1 MESEFQYRLTKQA
14 EADLDEIVSYIAA
27 ELANPQAAA
36 DFVARLQKIINETR
50 SFPESGTQV
59 NNEFLPDIGLRKK
72 NVDNYI
78 IYYLPIFE
86 EKTIY
91 IVRIIYGKRNTDEI
105 LRNLD
110 L

>member
-1 MESEFQYRLTKQA
+1 M
-14 EADLDEIVSYIAA
+14 DEIVSYIAA

-78 IYYLPIFE
+78 MYYLPIFE
-86 EKTIY
+86 KKRYISCVSSMAKETQTKFCAILIY
-91 IVRIIYGKRNTDEI
+91 KKY
-105 LRNLD
+105 
-110 L
+110 

>member
-1 MESEFQYRLTKQA
+1 MESEFQYRFTKKA

-78 IYYLPIFE
+78 MYYLPIFE

-91 IVRIIYGKRNTDEI
+91 RAYHLWQKKHRRNFAQS
-105 LRNLD
+105 
-110 L
+110 